1 MEKLHKI
8 IELSLLD
15 ILYFFLNCLKSRE
28 EAYCQLEKCMYL
40 KSVGEKINAMSK
52 ILNQHFPSTII
63 LPPYHITYVII
74 QRSIIYISMYNE
86 SLYFF
91 FQHLSKIIKKV

>member
-15 ILYFFLNCLKSRE
+15 ILLLSQLSESRE

-63 LPPYHITYVII
+63 LPPHHITYVII
-74 QRSIIYISMYNE
+74 QRSIIYI
-86 SLYFF
+86 
-91 FQHLSKIIKKV
+91 

>member
-15 ILYFFLNCLKSRE
+15 ILLHS
-28 EAYCQLEKCMYL
+28 QLSEKQRGGLLSIRKVYL

-52 ILNQHFPSTII
+52 ILHQHFPSTII
-63 LPPYHITYVII
+63 LPPYHIT
-74 QRSIIYISMYNE
+74 
-86 SLYFF
+86 
-91 FQHLSKIIKKV
+91 